1 MSAPYDNRGS
11 SRRRN
16 GAWSHWVPLAVT
28 VTVATVGVAAWI
40 WSQRSNNEEEE
51 EETITQHLDYEN
63 ADYGDNAPYGASG
76 DGASSRPTPSFRSDL
91 REDEVGYGAAQADAA
106 GPSWGSRMSGAL
118 RRTPSPQN
126 ILDRAGKTVAA
137 GVAAAGT
144 AVGSALAAIREEDK
158 AAFADHETWSE
169 EADAKNEKPGDSRPR
184 GSGSKKR
191 KTVAIVISADTQLDN
206 PDEDGYHEHA
216 VWSPRRFF
224 PPCTSDADLRTQ
236 SILSLIPKQNDLSK
250 IKLFILIYAPGLK
263 DTVTETSSTRPPASL
278 SSSFSMV
285 GNETQTPGSE
295 SKSPLLTSSN
305 NSCFNVVYSQAVS
318 LVEKE
323 INILPFT
330 TPAGYVH
337 ILHHLKPHVVYL
349 QESLAG
355 ESGIN
360 VQKLQ
365 TWLRYD
371 IILVVG
377 AEGGHGGLV
386 DSESEAETAEKDRKW
401 WQRDDRVGRGRGVIV
416 VDGIRVSDD
425 WSRRVQGNE

>member
-28 VTVATVGVAAWI
+28 VTVATVGIAAWI
-40 WSQRSNNEEEE
+40 WSQRSNSEEEEE

-63 ADYGDNAPYGASG
+63 ADYGDNAPYGALG

-91 REDEVGYGAAQADAA
+91 REDEVGYGTTQADAA

-169 EADAKNEKPGDSRPR
+169 EADAKTEKPGDSRPR

-216 VWSPRRFF
+216 
-224 PPCTSDADLRTQ
+224 

-263 DTVTETSSTRPPASL
+263 DTVTETSSTRPPASV

-285 GNETQTPGSE
+285 GNEQAQTPGSE

-305 NSCFNVVYSQAVS
+305 NSCFSVIYSQAVS
-318 LVEKE
+318 LIEKE

-355 ESGIN
+355 ENGIN

-386 DSESEAETAEKDRKW
+386 DSESEAETTEKDRKW

>member
-1 MSAPYDNRGS
+1 MSPPYDNRGS

-28 VTVATVGVAAWI
+28 VTVATVGLAAWL
-40 WSQRSNNEEEE
+40 WSQRSNNEDEEDGE
-51 EETITQHLDYEN
+51 DGTTQHLDYEH

-76 DGASSRPTPSFRSDL
+76 DRASARAPPSFRSEL
-91 REDEVGYGAAQADAA
+91 REDEIGYGTTQPDTI
-106 GPSWGSRMSGAL
+106 GPGWGARVSGAL

-126 ILDRAGKTVAA
+126 FLDRAGKTVAA

-169 EADAKNEKPGDSRPR
+169 EADAKKEKSPVSQSRE
-184 GSGSKKR
+184 SGNKKR
-191 KTVAIVISADTQLDN
+191 KTVAIVVSADTQLDDV
-206 PDEDGYHEHA
+206 DEVGLT
-216 VWSPRRFF
+216 
-224 PPCTSDADLRTQ
+224 TS
-236 SILSLIPKQNDLSK
+236 K
-250 IKLFILIYAPGLK
+250 
-263 DTVTETSSTRPPASL
+263 
-278 SSSFSMV
+278 
-285 GNETQTPGSE
+285 
-295 SKSPLLTSSN
+295 
-305 NSCFNVVYSQAVS
+305 NSCFNIVYSQALE

-323 INILPFT
+323 VNVLPFT

-337 ILHHLKPHVVYL
+337 ILHHLKPELVYL

-355 ESGIN
+355 ENGLN

-377 AEGGHGGLV
+377 AEGGQGGLA
-386 DSESEAETAEKDRKW
+386 DSESESEGPEKERKW
-401 WQRDDRVGRGRGVIV
+401 WQREDRVGRGRGVIV
-416 VDGIRVSDD
+416 VDGMRVSDD
-425 WSRRVQGNE
+425 WSRRAQGNE